1 MTFTIALPVADRVA
15 SHDFYRAVLE
25 TEPIRPPDGE
35 GPQGAQ
41 GPLGGDGLPEP
52 LRFEVAD
59 GVALMLVPAGGF
71 SWAIGGHAVAPP
83 GTSECV
89 LHRPVPGRED
99 VRAVIER
106 ARAAGGR
113 VVTEPADQP
122 WGYAGTFADPDGHL
136 WMVMPEG

>member
-25 TEPIRPPDGE
+25 TGPIQPAGGDGQ
-35 GPQGAQ
+35 P
-41 GPLGGDGLPEP
+41 GGDGLPEP
-52 LRFEVAD
+52 LRFELAD
-59 GVALMLVPAGGF
+59 GVALMLVPADGF
-71 SWAIGGHAVAPP
+71 AWAIGEHAVAPA

-136 WMVMPEG
+136 WMVMPEF

>member
-25 TEPIRPPDGE
+25 TEPIRDE
-35 GPQGAQ
+35 

-52 LRFEVAD
+52 LRFEVAA
-59 GVALMLVPAGGF
+59 GVALMLVPADGF
-71 SWAIGGHAVAPP
+71 GWAIGGHTVAPP

-113 VVTEPADQP
+113 VVTEPAEQP

-136 WMVMPEG
+136 WMVMPGR